1 MAYLLGCV
9 LWEDYL
15 PQTYLLLCGT
25 GFKYREFVLRFLGFF
40 FPLHKAKFKWTLKLS
55 NFDCFGHDTEIRKS
69 KIQTLA
75 LSPSLAQKKEKL

>member
-15 PQTYLLLCGT
+15 PQIYLLLCGT

-40 FPLHKAKFKWTLKLS
+40 FSIAQS
-55 NFDCFGHDTEIRKS
+55 QIQMDS
-69 KIQTLA
+69 KTQ
-75 LSPSLAQKKEKL
+75 